1 MEAIKSRF
9 GNSKQST
16 TNKRLNDNRI
26 SKIKIKMKAKCLRPS
41 DANINVND
49 RIHVAVKFN
58 DNNND
63 DGYLYYY
70 FSKSI
75 SVGRLIDL
83 ICDKIFISSSQYVL
97 YQNTLENQL
106 NNLGTVCSNISDLD
120 GSLLL
125 LQSKE
130 NFKKLTN
137 V

>member
-49 RIHVAVKFN
+49 RIHIAVKVN

-63 DGYLYYY
+63 EYLYYY
-70 FSKSI
+70 FSRSI

-83 ICDKIFISSSQYVL
+83 ICEKIDISSSQYVL
-97 YQNTLENQL
+97 CQNTPDNQL
-106 NNLGTVCSNISDLD
+106 NNLGAVCSSISHLD

-125 LQSKE
+125 LQTKE
-130 NFKKLTN
+130 HF
-137 V
+137 